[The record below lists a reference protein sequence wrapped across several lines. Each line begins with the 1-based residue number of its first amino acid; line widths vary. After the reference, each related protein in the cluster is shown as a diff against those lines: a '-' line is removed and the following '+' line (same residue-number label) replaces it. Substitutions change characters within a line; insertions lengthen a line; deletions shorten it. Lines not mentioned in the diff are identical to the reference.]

1 MNEAYDV
8 IVMGTGL
15 KECILSGLLSC
26 KGKKVLHLDRNGYYG
41 GETASLNI
49 TNLWQKFRPGSEPPK
64 EFGHNRDWNV
74 DLVPKFIMAN
84 GVLVKM
90 LLHTK
95 VTRYLEWK
103 CVDGSYV
110 FQNQKGG
117 LFSSA
122 KSVVHKVPSNDSE
135 ALKSPLMGLF
145 EKKRCRDFYIYC
157 QDIDFQ
163 NPKTWKD
170 IDVFRQPM
178 RDVFKKFKLEENTID
193 FLGHAVALFND
204 DSYLDQPAHE
214 ALKKISL
221 YVDSLGKYGDS
232 PFLYPIYG
240 LGGLPESFSR
250 LCAIHGGTYMLNTPV
265 SDILFQDGKVVGIK
279 SGEEEAKAPMVI
291 CDPSYVLGSSSGLS
305 AKVRPV
311 GRVIRAICILDHV
324 IPMTNDSTSCQIILP
339 QKQLGR
345 RSDIYISMVSSS
357 HAVCAKGLYIAM
369 VSASVETDK
378 PELEIRPALDLLGGV
393 LEYFT
398 DVSVQYEPVSDGK
411 SDNLYISK
419 SYDPQSHFELASEE
433 VLEMYERI
441 TGEKLDLNIE
451 PTEDEE
457 Y

>member
-1 MNEAYDV
+1 MNEEYDV
-8 IVMGTGL
+8 IVLGTGL
-15 KECILSGLLSC
+15 KECILSGLLSV

-41 GETASLNI
+41 GETASLNL
-49 TNLWQKFRPGSEPPK
+49 TNLWQKFRPGQEPPK
-64 EFGHNRDWNV
+64 SFGHNRDWNV

-110 FQNQKGG
+110 FQHQKGG
-117 LFSSA
+117 MFSSA
-122 KSVVHKVPSNDSE
+122 KAVVHKVPANDSE

-145 EKKRCRDFYIYC
+145 EKKRCRDFYIYV
-157 QDIDFQ
+157 QDIDFN

-170 IDVFRQPM
+170 IDINRQPM

-204 DSYLDQPAHE
+204 DGYLSKPATD
-214 ALKKISL
+214 ALKKIQL

-250 LCAIHGGTYMLNTPV
+250 LCAIHGGTYMLNTKV
-265 SDILFQDGKVVGIK
+265 DDILMKDGKVIGIK

-291 CDPSYVLGSSSGLS
+291 CDPSYVLGTTSLQS
-305 AKVRPV
+305 KVKPV
-311 GRVIRAICILDHV
+311 GKVIRAICILDHP
-324 IPMTNDSTSCQIILP
+324 IPMTNDSASCQIILP

-345 RSDIYISMVSSS
+345 NSGKNSFYLTLFTRHLYLYGEQLSCSLL
-357 HAVCAKGLYIAM
+357 KGTLH
-369 VSASVETDK
+369 
-378 PELEIRPALDLLGGV
+378 R
-393 LEYFT
+393 
-398 DVSVQYEPVSDGK
+398 
-411 SDNLYISK
+411 
-419 SYDPQSHFELASEE
+419 YDQRCS
-433 VLEMYERI
+433 
-441 TGEKLDLNIE
+441 
-451 PTEDEE
+451 
-457 Y
+457 